1 MEIGIVYPQIEL
13 RGDPTA
19 VRRFAG
25 AAEELGFDHLLAYE
39 HVLGAVH
46 ADRSPPLTGPYTER
60 DPFHDPFV
68 MFAYLAGITERIR
81 FTTGVLV
88 LPQRQTALVARQ
100 AADVDLFSG
109 GRLRLGIGVGWN
121 HVEYEALGQDFHARG
136 ARQEEQIE
144 LLRRLFSEPVVD
156 FSGRFDQVRRAALL
170 PKPEGLIPIWLGGAG
185 EKAFDRAARLAD
197 GFIFFGGGVEN
208 TIEAWT
214 RVRERVARAGRSVDE
229 FGGDYV
235 ALSGSDMSEL
245 MREVDAWRAADGTH
259 MSVVTMGLGLDSVD
273 AHIDYISSLSERL
286 GLS

>member
-1 MEIGIVYPQIEL
+1 MEIGVVYPQIEL